1 MRNMCLGRFEID
13 VKMMEI
19 RLGMGGMIEGDFCDC
34 LLGKL
39 LLIVDGLLRLVSS
52 IVADRV

>member
-1 MRNMCLGRFEID
+1 MCLGRFGID

-19 RLGMGGMIEGDFCDC
+19 RLEMGGMIEEDFCDC